1 MFICQLTIVL
11 LLLVIFL
18 HTLGEL
24 EGFIDTQYCDVTIVV
39 GDFNVDFDR
48 DGPLATS

>member
-1 MFICQLTIVL
+1 MPTYYGASSVSAYNY
-11 LLLVIFL
+11 
-18 HTLGEL
+18 TLGEL
-24 EGFIDTQYCDVTIVV
+24 EGFIDTQCCDVTIVV